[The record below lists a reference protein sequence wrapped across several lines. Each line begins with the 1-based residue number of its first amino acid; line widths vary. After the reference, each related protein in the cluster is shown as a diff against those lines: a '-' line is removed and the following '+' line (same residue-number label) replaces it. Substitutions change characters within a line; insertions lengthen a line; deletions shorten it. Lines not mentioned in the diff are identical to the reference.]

1 MLKPTQAPLPADPIT
16 AELVFH
22 ELNPTQ
28 RAFLVTDGTVT
39 ELLEAVF
46 LEAIEVVKLSQRTAP
61 LANPVASLAAG
72 TGETGY
78 AREVLLVGKQS
89 RHHYVHASSIILLD
103 RLPGTLR
110 IELLET
116 GKGIGHILRDHHIET
131 FRQITGYW
139 SEAAAG
145 LADYF
150 GLMSGELLLGRQYV
164 VHHQGRPIMQIQER
178 FAQSTFGVS

>member
-1 MLKPTQAPLPADPIT
+1 MLKPTTPLPASPIKT
-16 AELVFH
+16 ELVFH

-46 LEAIEVVKLSQRTAP
+46 LETIEVVKLNQRTAP
-61 LANPVASLAAG
+61 LTTPVASLATG

-78 AREVLLVGKQS
+78 EREVLLVGQQS
-89 RHHYVHASSIILLD
+89 GRHYVHASSIILLD
-103 RLPGTLR
+103 RLQETLR
-110 IELLET
+110 LELLET
-116 GKGIGHILRDHHIET
+116 GKGIGHILREHHIET

-145 LADYF
+145 LANYF
-150 GLMSGELLLGRQYV
+150 GLIPGELLLGRQYV